1 MGVRGAGCSV
11 DQDPRVGLYLSNPMG
26 LVLFHCSASPEP
38 DTHISKDTVL
48 QILIGVNM
56 CIFWLGHVTYV
67 T

>member
-11 DQDPRVGLYLSNPMG
+11 DQDPRVGLDLSNPMG

-38 DTHISKDTVL
+38 ATHISKDIVL
-48 QILIGVNM
+48 KMCVNV
-56 CIFWLGHVTYV
+56 CIFWLGRGTYV